1 MTDEPKTS
9 RGAIKK
15 TAKRRAYRA
24 RRRERDRSAEVI
36 GLADEAAQL
45 AQHART
51 ENFLIHA
58 AEMFILKVEPVLRR
72 LAAEGGAKP

>member
-1 MTDEPKTS
+1 MIAEAKKT

-15 TAKRRAYRA
+15 IAKRRAYRA
-24 RRRERDRSAEVI
+24 RRRERDRSAELI

-51 ENFLIHA
+51 ENFLIHS

-72 LAAEGGAKP
+72 LAEEGAAKP